1 MSTTAKKTTSKMK
14 FSDLTLAAQAKVKS
28 NFWAAKEVLTDY
40 VFHKSVVKI
49 TAIFVRYGEEI
60 IIEFTFNKSGA
71 LLNETIESRRF
82 L

>member
-1 MSTTAKKTTSKMK
+1 MK
-14 FSDLTLAAQAKVKS
+14 FSDLTPKAQAKIKS
-28 NFWAAKEVLTDY
+28 NFWAAKEVIFDY
-40 VFHKSVVKI
+40 EFHKSIVKV